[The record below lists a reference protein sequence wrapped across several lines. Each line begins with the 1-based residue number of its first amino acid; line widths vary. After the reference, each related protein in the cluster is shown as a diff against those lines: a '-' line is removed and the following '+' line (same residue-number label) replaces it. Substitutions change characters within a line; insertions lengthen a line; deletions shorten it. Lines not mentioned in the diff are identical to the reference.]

1 MPERCSASL
10 PLPAQAHQVNLSTA
24 RVELLPDRTVSVVVG
39 LKGSDAD
46 APRRHADFRRW
57 VECRRSSKGRGVDR
71 SDCCLR
77 ERACRRDRH
86 RWTATGM
93 ALSDNPRGE
102 AVSSSLSLQRHCS
115 STRVLCRMINLIRD
129 RCLIVLAN
137 TSRALPRML
146 PAYSRRSTFASSLV
160 ALPALPW
167 RFDSRAIDEAAHSTV
182 QNSNPS
188 GLI

>member
-10 PLPAQAHQVNLSTA
+10 PPPAQAHQVNLSTA

-39 LKGSDAD
+39 LKGSDAARLAGTQIFD
-46 APRRHADFRRW
+46 AGSNVADPAK
-57 VECRRSSKGRGVDR
+57 VEASAAPIAAYVSAHVAVTG
-71 SDCCLR
+71 
-77 ERACRRDRH
+77 H

-146 PAYSRRSTFASSLV
+146 LAYSRRSTFASSLV
-160 ALPALPW
+160 ALPALPR